1 MADNTNYIGVSMGMD
16 VTDLKA
22 GLSEANKQIQLA
34 NSEFKAASSGMED
47 WTKSTEGLTAKVKQL
62 DTVLNAQKS
71 KLAGLQ
77 AEYKKVAEEQ
87 GENSEAARKLQI
99 QINNQQAVVNKTQ
112 KEFDNYSETLKLAE
126 QGEINLAEATLRQGT
141 ASQKTVSALSKETQA
156 LFENVEVT
164 KKTEKLKGDLAEAQA
179 RYAAALK
186 KANGDTAKI
195 NAANKEFRASLE
207 RISIELRE
215 VDQSQRDASESAGGL
230 GSAWQGIGT
239 VAKGVV
245 GGIAAIGAAAVGAV
259 AGFLSLAESTRETRE
274 NFNKLET
281 AFTTAD
287 HSAADA
293 QKTYKSLYGILG
305 DEGQATEAASH
316 LALLA
321 KSQEDLSKWT
331 DISAGVY
338 ATFGDSLPIENLAEA
353 SNETAKTGKLTGG
366 LADALNWA
374 GVNEEEFQAKL
385 DAASTEQERQALI
398 TETLNGLY
406 SEQSDK
412 FKELNGDIIAAREAD
427 AELAQTMAELGA
439 IAEPIMTTLKTLTTE
454 LLQEI
459 KPFVELIGTGLKG
472 ALEGSAGA
480 TDTLAQGLSG
490 ILSTLGEKIL
500 GLLPTVLSTLASLVS
515 TLLPQL
521 LSTVSGLIPPLIET
535 LAAQLPVILQAV
547 LSGINQILTT
557 IGGMLPE
564 LIPLAIDAVLTL
576 AETLIDNIDLLIDA
590 GISLLMGLADGL
602 IVALPRL
609 LDKIP
614 VIIEKLMS
622 AFSRNGPKLIQAGI
636 ELTVK
641 LAAGLIKAIPNLLA
655 AIPQIIA
662 SIVGGFGEYY
672 SKMGEVGLNIV
683 KGIWDGI
690 TGGAKWL
697 KDKIFGFADDVAGW
711 FKKTF
716 KISSPSRLIE
726 DEVGKFVGQGV
737 IPTSPRALSNIK
749 KQISKFGGF
758 VTDNLGNIKAGL
770 SVNAG
775 GTGRGGIRGSFGGS
789 TVVNAGMTVNYN
801 GKLSRKELK
810 RIENDNYTAIRTRLV
825 TEGAI

>member
-1 MADNTNYIGVSMGMD
+1 MADNTNYIGVAMGMD

-34 NSEFKAASSGMED
+34 NSEFKAASSGMDD
-47 WTKSTEGLTAKVKQL
+47 WTKSTDGLTAKVKQL
-62 DTVLNAQKS
+62 DTVLKAQKS
-71 KLAGLQ
+71 KLAGLT
-77 AEYKKVAEEQ
+77 AEYEKVAKEQ
-87 GENSEAARKLQI
+87 GEGSEAARKLKV
-99 QINNQQAVVNKTQ
+99 QINNQQSVVNKTQ
-112 KEFDNYSETLKLAE
+112 KEFDNYTETLKQAE
-126 QGEINLAEATLRQGT
+126 AGTIDLETATLRGGKAIDKMGDSANDAGGKVQGG
-141 ASQKTVSALSKETQA
+141 
-156 LFENVEVT
+156 F
-164 KKTEKLKGDLAEAQA
+164 GG
-179 RYAAALK
+179 AAA
-186 KANGDTAKI
+186 
-195 NAANKEFRASLE
+195 
-207 RISIELRE
+207 
-215 VDQSQRDASESAGGL
+215 AG
-230 GSAWQGIGT
+230 I
-239 VAKGVV
+239 V
-245 GGIAAIGAAAVGAV
+245 GGIAAIGAAAVAAV
-259 AGFLSLAESTRETRE
+259 GSFLSLAESTRETRE

-293 QKTYKSLYGILG
+293 QKTYKDLYGILG
-305 DEGQATEAASH
+305 DEGQATEAAAH
-316 LALLA
+316 LAQLA
-321 KSQEDLSKWT
+321 NSQEDLTKWT
-331 DISAGVY
+331 DIATGVY
-338 ATFGDSLPIENLAEA
+338 ATFGDSLPIENLTEA
-353 SNETAKTGKLTGG
+353 ANETAKTGQLTGG

-439 IAEPIMTTLKTLTTE
+439 IAEPIMTTLKTLATE

-459 KPFVELIGTGLKG
+459 KPFVEMVGTGLKG

-490 ILSTLGEKIL
+490 ILSTLGEKLL

-535 LAAQLPVILQAV
+535 LAAQLPVVLQTV
-547 LSGINQILTT
+547 ISGISQILTAV
-557 IGGMLPE
+557 GAMLPE

-576 AETLIDNIDLLIDA
+576 VETLLDNIDMLIDA

-602 IVALPRL
+602 ITALPRL
-609 LDKIP
+609 IDKIP
-614 VIIEKLMS
+614 VIIDKLMS
-622 AFSRNGPKLIQAGI
+622 AFSRNAPKLIQAGI
-636 ELTVK
+636 ELIVK
-641 LAAGLIKAIPNLLA
+641 LAGGLIKAIPQLLSK
-655 AIPQIIA
+655 IPEIIS
-662 SIVGGFGEYY
+662 SIVSGFGEYY
-672 SKMGEVGLNIV
+672 SEMGDVGLDLV
-683 KGIWDGI
+683 KGIWEGI
-690 TGGAKWL
+690 TGGADWL
-697 KDKIFGFADDVAGW
+697 QKKISGFAGDVAGW

-716 KISSPSRLIE
+716 KISSPSRLME
-726 DEVGKFVGQGV
+726 DEVGQYIGQGV

-749 KQISKFGGF
+749 KQISKFSGF

-770 SVNAG
+770 SVEAG
-775 GTGRGGIRGSFGGS
+775 RTGRAGIRGAFGGN

-801 GKLSRKELK
+801 GRLSRKELK
-810 RIENDNYTAIRTRLV
+810 RIENDNYTAIRTRLA

>member
-1 MADNTNYIGVSMGMD
+1 MADNTNYIGVAMGMD

-34 NSEFKAASSGMED
+34 NSEFKAASSGMDD
-47 WTKSTEGLTAKVKQL
+47 WTKSTDGLTAKVKQL
-62 DTVLNAQKS
+62 DTVLKAQKS
-71 KLAGLQ
+71 KLSGLQ
-77 AEYKKVAEEQ
+77 AEYENVAKEQ
-87 GENSEAARKLQI
+87 GENSEAARKLKV

-112 KEFDNYSETLKLAE
+112 KEFDNYTETLKQAE
-126 QGEINLAEATLRQGT
+126 AGTIDLEKVSLRGGKAVEKMGDGAKEAGDGFTVMKGVMANLISTGITAAISGVKNLASSFFG
-141 ASQKTVSALSKETQA
+141 
-156 LFENVEVT
+156 
-164 KKTEKLKGDLAEAQA
+164 
-179 RYAAALK
+179 
-186 KANGDTAKI
+186 
-195 NAANKEFRASLE
+195 
-207 RISIELRE
+207 
-215 VDQSQRDASESAGGL
+215 
-230 GSAWQGIGT
+230 
-239 VAKGVV
+239 
-245 GGIAAIGAAAVGAV
+245 
-259 AGFLSLAESTRETRE
+259 LAESTRETRE

-281 AFTTAD
+281 GFTTAN

-293 QKTYKSLYGILG
+293 QKTYKELYGILG
-305 DEGQATEAASH
+305 DEGQATEAAAH
-316 LALLA
+316 LAQLT
-321 KSQEDLSKWT
+321 KNQEDLSKWT

-385 DAASTEQERQALI
+385 DAATSEQERQALI
-398 TETLNGLY
+398 TKTLNGLY

-412 FKELNGDIIAAREAD
+412 FKELNSDIIAAREAD
-427 AELAQTMAELGA
+427 AELSQTMAELGA
-439 IAEPIMTTLKTLTTE
+439 IAEPIMTTLKTLATE

-459 KPFVELIGTGLKG
+459 KPFVEMVGTGLKG

-490 ILSTLGEKIL
+490 ILGTLGEKLL
-500 GLLPTVLSTLASLVS
+500 GLLPTVLSTLASLFA

-521 LSTVSGLIPPLIET
+521 LSTVSGLIPPLLET
-535 LAAQLPVILQAV
+535 LAAQLPVILQTV
-547 LSGINQILTT
+547 LSGISQILTT

-576 AETLIDNIDLLIDA
+576 VETLIDNIDLLIDA

-602 IVALPRL
+602 ITALPRL
-609 LDKIP
+609 IDKIP
-614 VIIEKLMS
+614 VIIEKLMG
-622 AFSRNGPKLIQAGI
+622 AFSRNGPKLIKAGI
-636 ELTVK
+636 ELLVK
-641 LAAGLIKAIPNLLA
+641 LAGGLIKAIPNLLA
-655 AIPQIIA
+655 AIPEIIA
-662 SIVGGFGEYY
+662 SLVSGFGDYY
-672 SKMGEVGLNIV
+672 SEMGDVGLDIV
-683 KGIWDGI
+683 KGIWEGI
-690 TGGAKWL
+690 TGGADWL
-697 KDKIFGFADDVAGW
+697 KDKITGFADNVAGW

-716 KISSPSRLIE
+716 KISSPSRLME
-726 DEVGKFVGQGV
+726 DEVGTFVGQGV

-749 KQISKFGGF
+749 KQISKFSGF

-770 SVNAG
+770 SVETG
-775 GTGRGGIRGSFGGS
+775 RTGRGGIRGAFGGS

-810 RIENDNYTAIRTRLV
+810 RIENDNYTAIRTRLA

>member
-1 MADNTNYIGVSMGMD
+1 MADNTNYIGVAMGMD

-34 NSEFKAASSGMED
+34 NSEFKSASSGMDD
-47 WTKSTEGLTAKVKQL
+47 WTKSTDGLTAKVKQL
-62 DTVLNAQKS
+62 DTVLKAQKS
-71 KLAGLQ
+71 KLAGLT
-77 AEYKKVAEEQ
+77 AEYEKVAKEQ
-87 GENSEAARKLQI
+87 GEGSEAARKLKV
-99 QINNQQAVVNKTQ
+99 QINNQQSVVNKTK
-112 KEFDNYSETLKLAE
+112 KEFDNYTETLK
-126 QGEINLAEATLRQGT
+126 QAEAGTIDLEKVTLRGGK
-141 ASQKTVSALSKETQA
+141 ALEKMGDSA
-156 LFENVEVT
+156 N
-164 KKTEKLKGDLAEAQA
+164 D
-179 RYAAALK
+179 
-186 KANGDTAKI
+186 
-195 NAANKEFRASLE
+195 
-207 RISIELRE
+207 
-215 VDQSQRDASESAGGL
+215 AGGKM
-230 GSAWQGIGT
+230 GGFGG
-239 VAKGVV
+239 VAKGIV
-245 GGIAAIGAAAVGAV
+245 GGIAAIGAAAVAAV
-259 AGFLSLAESTRETRE
+259 GSFLSLAESTRETRE

-281 AFTTAD
+281 GFTTAN

-293 QKTYKSLYGILG
+293 QKTYKELYGILG
-305 DEGQATEAASH
+305 DEGQATEAAAH
-316 LALLA
+316 LAQLA

-331 DISAGVY
+331 DIATGVY
-338 ATFGDSLPIENLAEA
+338 ATFGDSLPIENLTEA
-353 SNETAKTGKLTGG
+353 ANETAKTGQLTGG

-385 DAASTEQERQALI
+385 DAASSEQERQALI

-439 IAEPIMTTLKTLTTE
+439 IAEPIMTTLKTLATE

-459 KPFVELIGTGLKG
+459 KPFVEMVGTGLKG

-490 ILSTLGEKIL
+490 IIGTLAEKL
-500 GLLPTVLSTLASLVS
+500 VGLLPTVLSTLVSLVS

-521 LSTVSGLIPPLIET
+521 LSTVSGFIPPLIET
-535 LAAQLPVILQAV
+535 LAAQLPVVLQTV
-547 LSGINQILTT
+547 ISGISQILTS

-576 AETLIDNIDLLIDA
+576 VETLIDNIDLLIDA

-602 IVALPRL
+602 IAALPRL
-609 LDKIP
+609 IEKIP
-614 VIIEKLMS
+614 VIIEKLLG
-622 AFSRNGPKLIQAGI
+622 AITRNLPKLIRAGI

-641 LAAGLIKAIPNLLA
+641 LAAGLIKAIPQLLA
-655 AIPQIIA
+655 SIPEII
-662 SIVGGFGEYY
+662 SSLVSGFGEYM
-672 SKMGEVGLNIV
+672 SEMSDVGLDIV
-683 KGIWDGI
+683 KGIWEGI
-690 TGGAKWL
+690 TGGADWL
-697 KDKIFGFADDVAGW
+697 KDKITGFADNVAGW

-716 KISSPSRLIE
+716 KISSPSRLME
-726 DEVGKFVGQGV
+726 DEVGQYVGQGV

-758 VTDNLGNIKAGL
+758 VSDNLGNIKAGL
-770 SVNAG
+770 SVDAG
-775 GTGRGGIRGSFGGS
+775 RTGRAGVRGAFGGS